1 MAARGAFSPSFPWDM
16 FSSVSSFPPD
26 PPSAGGF
33 GAPPPPPGA
42 GAPRPGGCLRKGLVG
57 CGVVGFAL
65 LLACVGAVL
74 YLRRNPQ
81 VVTDYAVRQVEE
93 HCAPDVTGEDKAD
106 FRAAYAAYRERLRS
120 GSSDPRPAQQL
131 RSVLMQGGS
140 RNEFTREQVH
150 ALTESFRQAAAAG
163 AASPVPTAT
172 PTP

>member
-1 MAARGAFSPSFPWDM
+1 MFSP
-16 FSSVSSFPPD
+16 VSSFPPD
-26 PPSAGGF
+26 PPAPDRF
-33 GAPPPPPGA
+33 GAPPPPA
-42 GAPRPGGCLRKGLVG
+42 GVAATPPGGCLRKGLIG

-65 LLACVGAVL
+65 LLACIGAVL

-93 HCAPDVTGEDKAD
+93 HAAPDVTGEDKTD

-120 GSSDPRPAQQL
+120 GSSDPGPAQRL
-131 RSVLMQGGS
+131 RSVLMQGGA

-150 ALTESFRQAAAAG
+150 ALTESFRQATAAG
-163 AASPVPTAT
+163 AASPAPTAP

>member
-1 MAARGAFSPSFPWDM
+1 M
-16 FSSVSSFPPD
+16 FSSVSSLPPN
-26 PPSAGGF
+26 PPSPGSF

-42 GAPRPGGCLRKGLVG
+42 AATPRGGCLRKGLVG
-57 CGVVGFAL
+57 CGVAGFVL
-65 LLACVGAVL
+65 LLGFIGAVL

-93 HCAPDVTGEDKAD
+93 HGAPDVTGEDKAD

-120 GSSDPRPAQQL
+120 GSSDPGPAQRL
-131 RSVLMQGGS
+131 RSVLMQGGP

-163 AASPVPTAT
+163 AASPVAT
-172 PTP
+172 VPPTP